1 VVLALLTKAPEMSSS
16 PSLTSLPQPS
26 PFGRRKLL
34 TNTLSGVLTTR
45 AMASAKK
52 ANAKTTV
59 PAVVS
64 VPVSS
69 TTTVAIA
76 QQVPQAGAPKKE
88 KDENNPL
95 LSLESAASKL
105 FDGDDPFADR
115 LNYPHPGLR
124 RTASPVTSFGSDLET
139 IADGLVKIMESN
151 ATTAV
156 QYGIDARII
165 VLRGAASPSTSNGNS
180 NSPKPASGSPI
191 VFVNPNILSRSSEDK
206 MVQWREYCLVVGEN
220 IVWPEGEPP
229 SASTPLSSLS
239 RGSNPQRLLVE
250 VDLLRDA
257 VVEVA
262 AQDLTGKPIRMALQG
277 EAARAFQHEL
287 DHLDGI
293 LIVDHASLED
303 LPPGIAFLEEPFH
316 FARQKKAFARATYL
330 GNGPLYY

>member
-1 VVLALLTKAPEMSSS
+1 MLLHFDTVVVLALLTTKASEKSAS
-16 PSLTSLPQPS
+16 PLPSTPLPNPS

-34 TNTLSGVLTTR
+34 TNTLSGVLTTG

-52 ANAKTTV
+52 ANAKTIV
-59 PAVVS
+59 PSVVS
-64 VPVSS
+64 VPALSS
-69 TTTVAIA
+69 TIAIA
-76 QQVPQAGAPKKE
+76 QVPQDK
-88 KDENNPL
+88 NPL
-95 LSLESAASKL
+95 LSLESAAAKVD
-105 FDGDDPFADR
+105 DGEDPFADR

-139 IADGLVKIMESN
+139 IADGLITTMESN

-165 VLRGAASPSTSNGNS
+165 VLRGAASPPSNEIPPRRS
-180 NSPKPASGSPI
+180 SGSPI

-206 MVQWREYCLVVGEN
+206 MVQWREYCLVVGET

-229 SASTPLSSLS
+229 SAFTPASSLAVGS
-239 RGSNPQRLLVE
+239 RQQLIE

-287 DHLDGI
+287 DHLNGI
-293 LIVDHASLED
+293 LIVDHAGLDE

-316 FARQKKAFARATYL
+316 SARQKKAFARETYL